1 MAEAPTSNLRSLSH
15 STSPASNPQ
24 KGEPCTGIV
33 QLAEGEKRPRNM
45 SHWILWFS
53 GNSSLHIP
61 YSRGQPKQEK
71 GKQFCP
77 EKQQRDLYGNNSFT
91 PCS

>member
-45 SHWILWFS
+45 SHWHSVIFWQLEPPHSIFKRTAKAREREAVLS
-53 GNSSLHIP
+53 
-61 YSRGQPKQEK
+61 
-71 GKQFCP
+71 
-77 EKQQRDLYGNNSFT
+77 
-91 PCS
+91 